1 MDGGGH
7 DVGVRDGVGVQA
19 GGDEPGEVG
28 HVHPQGGADL
38 VGDGAEGGEVEV
50 AGVGGP
56 AGDDDRGALAQG
68 GLAHLVHLDAH
79 GGLVHAVGGGVVV
92 LAGEV
97 DLHAVGEV
105 SAVGQG
111 QAQEGVAGG
120 GQGVE
125 DGGVGLGPGVGLD
138 IGPLGVEDGL
148 GALDG
153 QGLGDVDDLAASVVA
168 ATWVA
173 LRVLVGQDR
182 ALTLQDG
189 PGNEVLRGD
198 HLQGLALAGELT
210 GEDLGDVRVE
220 LGQRL
225 VQGRGDGLRGH
236 VSPQVWGA
244 RRGEAGGVRALVG
257 DPWPRRAT
265 PESCSCRSPVVIHP
279 APVATGTPYRAGAEP
294 CRPRVSPRR
303 LWVGLAPP
311 GRTLSPPGSPAR
323 TSRPGRRRH
332 RSRPGPGPSPL
343 AAGGSG

>member
-1 MDGGGH
+1 M
-7 DVGVRDGVGVQA
+7 
-19 GGDEPGEVG
+19 
-28 HVHPQGGADL
+28 
-38 VGDGAEGGEVEV
+38 

-105 SAVGQG
+105 AAVGQG

-138 IGPLGVEDGL
+138 VGPLGVEDGL

-153 QGLGDVDDLAASVVA
+153 QGLGDVDDLAAAVVA
-168 ATWVA
+168 AARVA

-182 ALTLQDG
+182 ALALQDG

-198 HLQGLALAGELT
+198 HLQGLALAGELA
-210 GEDLGDVRVE
+210 GEDPGDVRVE

-244 RRGEAGGVRALVG
+244 RCAMAGSCARTGGRSVAQAG
-257 DPWPRRAT
+257 DPGVVFVPLPGGDPPGASRDGNTLPCRSGAVPSPSIPASPRAT
-265 PESCSCRSPVVIHP
+265 SCLL
-279 APVATGTPYRAGAEP
+279 GA
-294 CRPRVSPRR
+294 
-303 LWVGLAPP
+303 GLAQRPP
-311 GRTLSPPGSPAR
+311 ALSPPGPPAR
-323 TSRPGRRRH
+323 TSRPDRRRR
-332 RSRPGPGPSPL
+332 RSRPGPGPSPQG
-343 AAGGSG
+343 AGGSGRRRGAPARASPRPRHR

>member
-1 MDGGGH
+1 M
-7 DVGVRDGVGVQA
+7 
-19 GGDEPGEVG
+19 
-28 HVHPQGGADL
+28 
-38 VGDGAEGGEVEV
+38 
-50 AGVGGP
+50 AGVGRP

-105 SAVGQG
+105 AAVGQG

-138 IGPLGVEDGL
+138 VGPLGVEDGL

-153 QGLGDVDDLAASVVA
+153 QGLGDVDDLAAAVVA
-168 ATWVA
+168 AARVA

-182 ALTLQDG
+182 ALALQDG

-210 GEDLGDVRVE
+210 GEDLGDVGVE

-244 RRGEAGGVRALVG
+244 RCAVAGGCARTGGRSVAQAGDPGVVFVPLPGGDPPGASRDGHTLSRWGGAVPPRGESPASGRAV
-257 DPWPRRAT
+257 
-265 PESCSCRSPVVIHP
+265 
-279 APVATGTPYRAGAEP
+279 
-294 CRPRVSPRR
+294 
-303 LWVGLAPP
+303 
-311 GRTLSPPGSPAR
+311 SPPGSPGR
-323 TSRPGRRRH
+323 TSRPGRRRR
-332 RSRPGPGPSPL
+332 RSRPGPGASPRG
-343 AAGGSG
+343 AGGSGRRRGAPARASPHRRRR